1 VWVAFNRSISFGGIR
16 TVCGYGAG
24 EFPVAENAIYTGQD
38 KGIFQKKQSGRVTV
52 PAAMSGPKRLLV
64 VLKSEER
71 GLGQEWMGV
80 CFRNHTPSW
89 HAVPRP
95 HGLGGKNLG
104 ASFRA

>member
-16 TVCGYGAG
+16 TVCGSGAG

-71 GLGQEWMGV
+71 GFGAGMDGGVFSKPHPILACCPQAARLGWQEFR
-80 CFRNHTPSW
+80 CFFS
-89 HAVPRP
+89 
-95 HGLGGKNLG
+95 
-104 ASFRA
+104 